1 MEILNLFFKIS
12 KFVKYLSHINIFELT
27 RILILFNTMIK
38 CCLYYR
44 RLIIIISIIKF
55 STREVQSLTDIL
67 IVEDEQNLARFLE
80 LELTHD
86 NYNVDIEYEGQAGLD
101 KALNHSYDLI
111 ILDLMLPNINGLEI
125 CRRVRQEQTTPIII
139 ITAKSDTY
147 DKVTG
152 LDYGADDYIV
162 KPFEIE
168 ELFARIRAV
177 LRRQPQKDIIDINGI
192 KIDVDAFKVTVNG
205 EQLDLTKTEY
215 DLLYVLATNRNHV
228 LQREQILNHV
238 WGYDSEVET
247 NVVDV
252 YIRYLRNKL
261 KPFNKEKTIETVRG
275 VGYVIR

>member
-1 MEILNLFFKIS
+1 MTN
-12 KFVKYLSHINIFELT
+12 
-27 RILILFNTMIK
+27 
-38 CCLYYR
+38 
-44 RLIIIISIIKF
+44 
-55 STREVQSLTDIL
+55 IL

-86 NYNVDIEYEGQAGLD
+86 NYSVDIEYEGQAGLD
-101 KALNHSYDLI
+101 KALSNNYDLI

-125 CRRVRQEQTTPIII
+125 CRRVRQEQSTPIII

-192 KIDVDAFKVTVNG
+192 KIDVDAFNVTING
-205 EQLDLTKTEY
+205 EQLDFTKTEY
-215 DLLYVLATNRNHV
+215 DLLYLLATNRNRV
-228 LQREQILNHV
+228 LQREQILDHV

-261 KPFNKEKTIETVRG
+261 KPYGKDKTIETVRG

>member
-1 MEILNLFFKIS
+1 MTN
-12 KFVKYLSHINIFELT
+12 
-27 RILILFNTMIK
+27 
-38 CCLYYR
+38 
-44 RLIIIISIIKF
+44 
-55 STREVQSLTDIL
+55 IL

-86 NYNVDIEYEGQAGLD
+86 NYNVDIEYDGQSGLD
-101 KALNHSYDLI
+101 KALTNNYDLI
-111 ILDLMLPNINGLEI
+111 ILDLMLPHINGLEI
-125 CRRVRQEQTTPIII
+125 CRRVHQQQSTPIII

-192 KIDVDAFKVTVNG
+192 KIDIDAFKVTIEG
-205 EQLDLTKTEY
+205 QQLDFTKTEY
-215 DLLYVLATNRNHV
+215 DLLYLLATNRNHV
-228 LQREQILNHV
+228 LQREQILDHV

-261 KPFNKEKTIETVRG
+261 KPFGKEKTIETVRG

>member
-1 MEILNLFFKIS
+1 MR
-12 KFVKYLSHINIFELT
+12 SHTF
-27 RILILFNTMIK
+27 IK
-38 CCLYYR
+38 
-44 RLIIIISIIKF
+44 K
-55 STREVQSLTDIL
+55 EVSEKMTNIL

-80 LELTHD
+80 LELTHEG
-86 NYNVDIEYEGQAGLD
+86 YKVDIEYDGEPGLE
-101 KALNHSYDLI
+101 KALNNDFDLI

-125 CRRVRQEQTTPIII
+125 CRRVRQVQSTPIII

-177 LRRQPQKDIIDINGI
+177 LRRQPHKDIIDINGI
-192 KIDVDAFKVTVNG
+192 RIDIDAFKVTVDG
-205 EQLDLTKTEY
+205 KQLDFTKTEY
-215 DLLYVLATNRNHV
+215 DLLYLLATNRNHV

-238 WGYDSEVET
+238 WGYNSEVET

-252 YIRYLRNKL
+252 YIRYLRSKL
-261 KPFNKEKTIETVRG
+261 KPFNKEKVIETVRG